1 MRRLNQKNWYQIFQA
16 LFLSFSC
23 FSHTLLVFHSPLICT
38 FICGCAAA
46 ICVCVCVCGCDLVIV
61 DDYRSQCFLSPL
73 RKHICSKS
81 HSLRQHTP
89 RLPLTRCI
97 MSVLCPIDQMTAA
110 VEPRRQLQKVHL
122 SLFGPRDAPRSKLT
136 DRHAATKSHRGACS
150 LALQRKRGVN
160 DP

>member
-1 MRRLNQKNWYQIFQA
+1 MGV
-16 LFLSFSC
+16 
-23 FSHTLLVFHSPLICT
+23 LL
-38 FICGCAAA
+38 CA
-46 ICVCVCVCGCDLVIV
+46 CGCDLVIV
-61 DDYRSQCFLSPL
+61 DDYRSHCFLSLL

-122 SLFGPRDAPRSKLT
+122 SLLGPGTLRDSNSQIVAQLQSHTEAPAHYPCKERGEWTTHKALT
-136 DRHAATKSHRGACS
+136 ERHAEGEKLIEMRG
-150 LALQRKRGVN
+150 KRGREGCGNGEREEEDVGS
-160 DP
+160 